1 MKTLFP
7 VSRLASGVVARPV
20 PGWHWLALAGF
31 CVLAA
36 SADAVNWA
44 LRFNGVNQ
52 YVELPLGET
61 VIVDNQSPRFTT
73 TPAGAWTSATATNGF
88 KGQFYQTSD
97 SQATARWTPQLPR
110 AGSYRVY
117 AWWGGAAT
125 SLDPAV
131 QFVVKSGGGIST
143 NVVNQKLNAG
153 QWVLLGAYNF
163 AANYEEFVSLRPSGT
178 GLAVA
183 DAVRFVNDQA
193 FDLTQAIT
201 LEAWLNFRVFDQSP
215 QPIITKGQAWGI
227 LCYSNQLIFH
237 SADSAGNPHDL
248 TCSQALVSNHWY
260 HIAATFDGTRKALY
274 IDGAVVA
281 AGIWQSA
288 MGTNGYP
295 VWLGGNAAAPADTG
309 FRGVMDDVRIWSV
322 TRSQTDLQSS
332 TNRIVRGAEDGL
344 LGEWRFDDN
353 ARTNFMTLD
362 SGARALHGYLRESNA
377 PPTLASGLV
386 FGSPLGGALAVRFN
400 GYDQYAVLPAP
411 DNRFDFTEAGTIE
424 TWLCFD
430 FSPSQ
435 PVGLVSKGIASGW
448 ELVLDPTGKLIF
460 RTPGLTG
467 PDPTNAASQILT
479 PELVG
484 KTRLDPGTWYHVAAV
499 WSKSAKQ
506 KSLYLNGVLDASATN
521 LQGSVSISTQPVH
534 FATRPETSGRQN
546 YFEGVLDEVRLWTVA
561 RRGDQIT
568 ENFGRDLNGTEPGL
582 AGFWKFDEGSG
593 VVARDSGPNAVQ
605 ADASLAGG
613 MSNLNRISGKT
624 LGAALALQ
632 YCLGLNG
639 QDEYVRIEVTNA
651 SILTNLTIEA
661 WVKPTGNALKTILRK
676 GDNGYGLAIDGDGYL
691 RFATSNAVQQWPR
704 SSRPI
709 EFERDAQGNAVLDAQ
724 NHPVGAWN
732 HVGVAVNR
740 SANTTIFYING
751 KPAGTN
757 NSSVVVNNAGPLLLG
772 RDALTGVAYFQGL
785 LDEVRLWNVA
795 RSSVEVELC
804 AFAPLLGTAPAG
816 LIGYWNFNQGTGAS
830 LPDYSGAG
838 HDGSLVNTDL
848 SNWQDGTDWG
858 MPALPSGLG
867 GLNPNSAAA
876 GLWVGQV
883 VLNKV
888 NEVQAAAQ
896 GAAAV
901 PTAAPHNATIRILL
915 HVDAAG
921 QVRLLKDV
929 VVMKRLS
936 ETNSVSGTSTNP
948 IAPVD
953 FSAPSTNLVLVTRPE
968 LIPNYQGVTVRGG
981 KLVGL
986 RYGTA
991 AYDFEGLAL
1000 PLLGGVG
1007 PGGTCLGRISLS
1019 KDHPTN
1025 PYRHKYHPDHRSGF
1039 AVTRQF
1045 TLLFD
1050 GQAGDP
1056 WQQAPGYGLERLTG
1070 TYRETVVGLH
1080 KIPLLV
1086 EGSMRL
1092 DRLNSV
1098 SVLDDGQ

>member
-7 VSRLASGVVARPV
+7 VPSFASGAVARPV

-31 CVLAA
+31 CALVA
-36 SADAVNWA
+36 SADAANWA
-44 LRFNGVNQ
+44 LRFNGLNQ

-61 VIVDNQSPRFTT
+61 VILDDQSPRFGT
-73 TPAGAWTSATATNGF
+73 TPAGTWTSSTATNGF
-88 KGQFYQTSD
+88 KGRIYQASD
-97 SQATARWTPQLPR
+97 PQATARWTPQLPR

-117 AWWGGAAT
+117 AWWGGAAS

-131 QFVVKSGGGIST
+131 QFVVKSAGGFFT

-153 QWVLLGAYNF
+153 QWVLLGTYDF
-163 AANYEEFVSLRPSGT
+163 AANCEEFVSLRPSGT

-183 DAVRFVNDQA
+183 DAVRFVSDQA
-193 FDLTQAIT
+193 FDLAQAAT
-201 LEAWLNFRVFDQSP
+201 LEAWVNFRVFDQSP
-215 QPIITKGQAWGI
+215 HPIITKGQAWGI
-227 LCYSNQLIFH
+227 LCYSNLLTFH
-237 SADSAGNPHDL
+237 TTDAAGNPHEL
-248 TCSQALVSNHWY
+248 TCSQALASNRWY
-260 HIAATFDGTRKALY
+260 HVAATFDGTKKTLY
-274 IDGAVVA
+274 IDGAVA
-281 AGIWQSA
+281 AAAVWQSA
-288 MGTNGYP
+288 LATNSYP
-295 VWLGGNAAAPADTG
+295 VWFGGNAASPADTG
-309 FRGVMDDVRIWSV
+309 FRGVMDNVRIWSV
-322 TRSQTDLQSS
+322 TRSQSDLQSC
-332 TNRIVRGAEDGL
+332 TNRTLRGTEGGL
-344 LGEWRFDDN
+344 VGEWRFDDN
-353 ARTNFMTLD
+353 ARTNFLTLD
-362 SGARALHGYLRESNA
+362 SAAGALHGFLRESNA
-377 PPTLASGLV
+377 PPNLAAGLV
-386 FGSPLGGALAVRFN
+386 FGSPLTGPLAVRFN

-411 DNRFDFTEAGTIE
+411 DNRFDFSEAGTIE
-424 TWLCFD
+424 TWLYFD

-435 PVGLVSKGIASGW
+435 PAGLISKGIASGW
-448 ELVLDPTGKLIF
+448 ALVLDSTGRLIF

-467 PDPTNAASQILT
+467 PDPTNAANQILT
-479 PELVG
+479 PELVS
-484 KTRLDPGTWYHVAAV
+484 KSRLDPGNWYHVAAV
-499 WSKSAKQ
+499 WSKSAGQ

-521 LQGSVSISTQPVH
+521 LQGSVSASAQPVH
-534 FATRPETSGRQN
+534 FAAQPDISGRQN
-546 YFEGVLDEVRLWTVA
+546 YFEGVLEEVRLWTVA

-593 VVARDSGPNAVQ
+593 LVASDQGPYAVK
-605 ADASLAGG
+605 ANASLAGG
-613 MSNLNRISGKT
+613 MSNLNRVSGKT

-632 YCLGLNG
+632 YCLSLNG
-639 QDEYVRIEVTNA
+639 QDEYAQIEPTNTFDL
-651 SILTNLTIEA
+651 SNLTIEA
-661 WVKPTGNALKTILRK
+661 WVKPTGNTLRTILRK
-676 GDNGYGLAIDGDGYL
+676 GNNGYGLAVDGDGYL
-691 RFATSNAVQQWPR
+691 RFASSNAVQQWPR
-704 SSRPI
+704 SSRTI
-709 EFERDAQGNAVLDAQ
+709 EFERDAQGNAILDAQ
-724 NHPVGAWN
+724 NHPVGDWN
-732 HVGVAVNR
+732 HVGVVVNR
-740 SANTTIFYING
+740 AANTTIFYING

-757 NSSVVVNNAGPLLLG
+757 NSSLVVNNTGPLLLG
-772 RDALTGVAYFQGL
+772 RDALTGIAYFQGL
-785 LDEVRLWNVA
+785 LDEVRLWNLP
-795 RSSVEVELC
+795 RSSVEVDLL
-804 AFAPLLGTAPAG
+804 AFAPLLGTAPPG
-816 LIGYWNFNQGTGAS
+816 LIGYWNFNQGTGAT
-830 LPDYSGAG
+830 LPDYSGGG
-838 HDGSLVNTDL
+838 HNGSLVNVDL
-848 SNWQDGTDWG
+848 GNWQDGTDWG
-858 MPALPSGLG
+858 MPPLPSGLG

-901 PTAAPHNATIRILL
+901 PTAAPHAATIRILL

-936 ETNSVSGTSTNP
+936 ETNSASGTSTNP
-948 IAPVD
+948 VSPVD
-953 FSAPSTNLVLVTRPE
+953 ISAPSTNLVLVTRPE

-991 AYDFEGLAL
+991 AYDFDGLAL

-1007 PGGTCLGRISLS
+1007 PGGACLGRISLS

-1039 AVTRQF
+1039 ALTRQF

-1050 GQAGDP
+1050 GEAGDP
-1056 WQQAPGYGLERLTG
+1056 WQQAPGYGLDRLTG

-1086 EGSMRL
+1086 EGSVRL
-1092 DRLNSV
+1092 DRINSV